1 MKLFITNK
9 EEFDNSDFD
18 TKEIH
23 VRAFNLLRKAID
35 IDEIIP
41 INLTVHISN
50 SDLLASF
57 IFVTKKDDIFYYLFN
72 GTF

>member
-9 EEFDNSDFD
+9 DEFDNSDFD
-18 TKEIH
+18 SKEIH
-23 VRAFNLLRKAID
+23 GRAFNLLRKAID
-35 IDEIIP
+35 VDEVIP
-41 INLTVHISN
+41 INLTIHISN